1 MQRVPGGRKE
11 AWWDLIDDTWV
22 PALDVT
28 FAGGVRYYVER
39 LAAQYRDG
47 MELVVAD
54 P

>member
-11 AWWDLIDDTWV
+11 AWWDLVSDEWV

-28 FAGGVRYYVER
+28 FAYGVRYYVER
-39 LAAQYRDG
+39 LAAQYRAG
-47 MELVVAD
+47 KELVVVY